1 MNKPAYDFLQH
12 AARHIEHPCVERAD
26 AGYDYVELT
35 PTTKAGR
42 ITLSIAFK
50 AGVSQ
55 DGLDLVTL
63 VLRID
68 THFKQ
73 RLNPP
78 PILIS
83 HRLCGSGRQ
92 VFSQFHATWEFGPEP
107 RKPALPPIR
116 AIGWAVEST
125 QGYPPAPIGFLP
137 IEPNTSYMRKRCEGP
152 W

>member
-1 MNKPAYDFLQH
+1 MINTAYDFLKD
-12 AARHIEHPCVERAD
+12 AARRIEHPCVERAD

-35 PTTKAGR
+35 PTTMAGR

-50 AGVSQ
+50 EGVSQ

-73 RLNPP
+73 MLNPP
-78 PILIS
+78 TLQGFR
-83 HRLCGSGRQ
+83 HCGSRRQ
-92 VFSQFHATWEFGPEP
+92 AFSQFHATWEFGTEP

-125 QGYPPAPIGFLP
+125 QGSPTRR
-137 IEPNTSYMRKRCEGP
+137 E
-152 W
+152 